1 MKHVEIAI
9 SDLIISLQFFKIL
22 QNCITIDRSSEKM
35 NELTINRFMNE
46 SLYRIEMFLKKVY
59 NK

>member
-1 MKHVEIAI
+1 MSELHV

-22 QNCITIDRSSEKM
+22 QNCITIDWSSEKM